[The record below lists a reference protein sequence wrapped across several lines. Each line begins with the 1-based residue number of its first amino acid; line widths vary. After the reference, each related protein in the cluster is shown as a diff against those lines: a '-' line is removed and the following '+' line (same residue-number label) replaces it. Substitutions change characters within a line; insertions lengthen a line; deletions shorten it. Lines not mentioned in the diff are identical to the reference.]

1 MIGERGKKKHRGEQ
15 VVLHAG
21 ILCLTL
27 LFCAA
32 IAPADE
38 KPGADAA
45 LSQREI
51 LQLGERMYRE
61 GLLPSGEPMQAFV
74 KGDLPVSG
82 TAFTCVSCHQRSGLG
97 STEGGVDT
105 PATNGP
111 ELLKPFQMRYTRYGM
126 NKSTY
131 FQIPIERP
139 AYTDETLAEAIRGG
153 VDSRGRVLDYIM
165 PRYLLDDEDMA
176 IMIFYLKS
184 LSTRI
189 SPGISDTTFKFAT
202 VMTDDVS
209 QEDRDAE
216 LAPLVNFINI
226 RNNHS
231 AFLKKL
237 SNSGKLHMAGN
248 LMPPPT
254 QAISLSIWL
263 LKGPP
268 ETWRSQL
275 EEYNRKEPVFALIGG
290 ITKGEWKPI
299 HQFSEDNHIPCLFPN
314 TDFPVI
320 SGPTGTP
327 CTCQKG
333 TTRRA
338 RLRPTI
344 STTGGSS

>member
-1 MIGERGKKKHRGEQ
+1 
-15 VVLHAG
+15 
-21 ILCLTL
+21 
-27 LFCAA
+27 
-32 IAPADE
+32 
-38 KPGADAA
+38 
-45 LSQREI
+45 
-51 LQLGERMYRE
+51 
-61 GLLPSGEPMQAFV
+61 MQAFV
-74 KGDLPVSG
+74 KGDVPVPG

-126 NKSTY
+126 NKPRY
-131 FQIPIERP
+131 FRVPIERP
-139 AYTDETLAEAIRGG
+139 AYTDKTLSEAIRGG
-153 VDSRGRVLDYIM
+153 VDSRGRKLDDIM
-165 PRYLLDDEDMA
+165 PRYMLEDEDMA

-184 LSTRI
+184 LSAHF

-226 RNNHS
+226 RNNNA

-237 SNSGKLHMAGN
+237 SDSGKLHTAGN

-254 QAISLSIWL
+254 QAISLSLWL

-275 EEYNRKEPVFALIGG
+275 EEYYRKDPVFALIGG

-320 SGPTGTP
+320 SRTDWYTLYLS
-327 CTCQKG
+327 KG
-333 TTRRA
+333 YYQEGEAAAHYLNNKRRGLEGQADRTDRPRFTRGAGSLNGISGDLAGSRA
-338 RLRPTI
+338 
-344 STTGGSS
+344 